1 MICDILMKQDLTTVA
16 KKFLSELVLCIPST
30 HTENLT
36 EVERKIYAT
45 SLVPLFDSMHNFLA
59 LILCIIMRKANSFG

>member
-16 KKFLSELVLCIPST
+16 KKFRSELVFYIPSI

-45 SLVPLFDSMHNFLA
+45 SLVPLFDSMHNCLA
-59 LILCIIMRKANSFG
+59 LILCTIV

>member
-1 MICDILMKQDLTTVA
+1 MKQDLTTVA
-16 KKFLSELVLCIPST
+16 KKFRSELVLYIPSI

-45 SLVPLFDSMHNFLA
+45 SLVPLFDSMHNCLA
-59 LILCIIMRKANSFG
+59 LILCTIV